1 MRFQRAAYFLVMLG
15 LMYGCKYSVTVH
27 DKDKVWPGYVLP
39 SRSLG
44 STTSVLDLNGE
55 TVKTY
60 PCPGFPAKMLND
72 GSIICNNLK
81 VGRLVVPE
89 IRQVSADGTTLWQFR
104 NWSANSAKQ
113 HHDYQIAG
121 NPVGYYVPGMVM
133 TGPAEGGNILV
144 MANETLAP
152 WEQDIHFGFLK
163 DDVIYEVDPIGN
175 IVWEWHASEHVDEM
189 GFSESALRSIRLSLS
204 NDWLHM
210 NTVSYLGP
218 NKWYEEFGDERFHPE
233 NLIVGSAK
241 SNWVAI
247 IDKQTKKFVW
257 RMGPDYSAGMPGS
270 NLGGVRFSHSAH
282 VIPKGLPGE
291 GNILIF
297 DNGTSSGRGDQ
308 ALKGVMYS
316 RVLEFNPMDFSL
328 VWEYVDDKLFSPNMS
343 NAQRL
348 PNGNTFITEGLTG
361 TLLEVTA
368 DKELVWEAHGPPTY
382 RAYRIP
388 FEWVDG
394 QEKNMN
400 ANELF

>member
-1 MRFQRAAYFLVMLG
+1 MLVSISACR
-15 LMYGCKYSVTVH
+15 YTVTVH
-27 DKDKVWPGYVLP
+27 DPDKVWPGYVLP

-44 STTSVLDLNGE
+44 STTSVLGLDGE
-55 TVKTY
+55 VVKTY
-60 PCPGFPAKMLND
+60 PCPGFPVKMLND

-89 IRQVSADGTTLWQFR
+89 IRQVSSDGTTLWQFR
-104 NWSANSAKQ
+104 NWSGNSAKQ
-113 HHDYQIAG
+113 HHDYQLAG
-121 NPVGYYVPGMVM
+121 NPVGYYVPGMTM
-133 TGPAEGGNILV
+133 TGPAEGGNMLV

-163 DDVIYEVDPIGN
+163 DDVIYEVDPLGN
-175 IVWEWHASEHVDEM
+175 IVWEWHASAHIDEM
-189 GFSESALRSIRLSLS
+189 GFSESALKSIHRSLS
-204 NDWLHM
+204 SDWLHM

-218 NKWYEEFGDERFHPE
+218 NKWYEEFGDERFHPD

-247 IDKQTKKFVW
+247 IDKQTKRFVW

-282 VIPKGLPGE
+282 LIPKGLPGE

-297 DNGTSSGRGDQ
+297 DNGTASGRGDQ

-316 RVLEFNPMDFSL
+316 RVLEFNPIDFSL

-343 NAQRL
+343 NVQRL

-394 QEKNMN
+394 
-400 ANELF
+400 L